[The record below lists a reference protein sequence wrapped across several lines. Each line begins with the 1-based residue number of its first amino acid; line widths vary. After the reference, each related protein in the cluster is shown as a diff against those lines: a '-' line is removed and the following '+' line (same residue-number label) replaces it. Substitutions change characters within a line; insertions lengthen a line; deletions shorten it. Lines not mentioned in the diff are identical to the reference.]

1 MTTAQFFEK
10 FDLFAGAPDAI
21 PRLRQLILELA
32 VRGQLTS
39 ATSHPPAAS
48 HPSAPSDPSAQPFPI
63 PQEWRWASLREVA
76 APCGQKKPD
85 APFTYIDVGA
95 IDNQRGVISAKAEVV
110 EATKAPSRAR
120 KIVRSGCVIYATVR
134 PYLRNIAIV
143 TREFDPPAI
152 ASTAFAVLMPEK
164 VLDAQFLFYWLR
176 CASFQDIVS
185 SKMKGVAYPAISDT
199 EFWQC
204 PVPLPPLAEQK
215 RIVAKVD
222 ELMALCD
229 QLEAQQQERETK
241 HTALAQATL
250 ARFAEAPTPTNLN
263 LLFHS
268 SFSIQPSDLRKTI
281 LTLAVQGKLVPQDS
295 DEESAELLIENIEQE
310 RLVEIRARRIR
321 PAKTPPD
328 LEEGEISHSVPPQ
341 WARTRLIQLV
351 IEIQTGPFGSSLHQ
365 SDYEVGGTPVI
376 NPASLKD
383 GRIVPI
389 PSMAI
394 GAKIL
399 KRLEVFRLKE
409 GDIVMARRGE
419 MGRCA
424 IVTKTEHGWLCGTGS
439 LVLRMP
445 SAIYAPFVALIIGTP
460 EARAYLGGASVGT
473 TMQNL
478 NQGILAK
485 MPVCVP
491 PLAEQKRI
499 VAKVEELMALVDAL
513 EAQQAAAD
521 QAATHLLDAVVSE
534 LAAA

>member
-10 FDLFAGAPDAI
+10 FDLIADAPDAVAKM
-21 PRLRQLILELA
+21 RSLILELA
-32 VRGQLTS
+32 GRGQLTS
-39 ATSHPPAAS
+39 ASRQ
-48 HPSAPSDPSAQPFPI
+48 PSASSDPSANPFPI
-63 PQEWRWASLREVA
+63 PQDWRWVALREVA

-85 APFTYIDVGA
+85 ARFTYIDVGA
-95 IDNQRGVISAKAEVV
+95 IDNQRGVISTKAEVV
-110 EATKAPSRAR
+110 EAAKAPSRAR
-120 KIVRSGCVIYATVR
+120 KIVRSGCVVYATVR

-204 PVPLPPLAEQK
+204 PIPLPPLAEQK

-229 QLEAQQQERETK
+229 QLETQRQERETK

-250 ARFAEAPTPTNLN
+250 ARFAEAPTPTNLK

-281 LTLAVQGKLVPQDS
+281 LTLAVQGKLVPSNKKRHVVLGDVIQLISGQHLLAHEHNAEGKGIPYLTGPSDFGLKSPVATRWTETPKVVAEPGDILITVKGSGVGKTNKLISERTAISRQLMAVRATGADPDFVHLVLINAAAHFQDS
-295 DEESAELLIENIEQE
+295 MTGIAIPGIGRKDVLQLEAEL
-310 RLVEIRARRIR
+310 
-321 PAKTPPD
+321 
-328 LEEGEISHSVPPQ
+328 
-341 WARTRLIQLV
+341 
-351 IEIQTGPFGSSLHQ
+351 
-365 SDYEVGGTPVI
+365 
-376 NPASLKD
+376 
-383 GRIVPI
+383 
-389 PSMAI
+389 
-394 GAKIL
+394 
-399 KRLEVFRLKE
+399 
-409 GDIVMARRGE
+409 
-419 MGRCA
+419 
-424 IVTKTEHGWLCGTGS
+424 
-439 LVLRMP
+439 
-445 SAIYAPFVALIIGTP
+445 
-460 EARAYLGGASVGT
+460 
-473 TMQNL
+473 
-478 NQGILAK
+478 
-485 MPVCVP
+485 P

-534 LAAA
+534 LAAAA

>member
-10 FDLFAGAPDAI
+10 FDLFAGAPDAVAKM
-21 PRLRQLILELA
+21 RSLILELA

-39 ATSHPPAAS
+39 F
-48 HPSAPSDPSAQPFPI
+48 HPSAPSDPSVNPFPI
-63 PQEWRWASLREVA
+63 PQDWQWASLREVA

-85 APFTYIDVGA
+85 ALFTYIDVGA

-110 EATKAPSRAR
+110 EAAKAPSRAR
-120 KIVRSGCVIYATVR
+120 KVVRSGCVIYATVR

-143 TREFDPPAI
+143 TRDFDPPAI

-164 VLDAQFLFYWLR
+164 ALDAQFLFYWLR
-176 CASFQDIVS
+176 CASFQEIVS

-204 PVPLPPLAEQK
+204 PIPLPPLAEQK

-268 SFSIQPSDLRKTI
+268 FFSIQPSDLRKTI
-281 LTLAVQGKLVPQDS
+281 LTLAIQGKLVPRDS
-295 DEESAELLIENIEQE
+295 NDEPARLVKSQSVEPTFSSEILINMPTSWRWVPIGSVAESRLGKMLDKQKNKGTEHPYLRNTNVHWFRFELESIKTMRFEDAELDEYRLQPGDVLIC
-310 RLVEIRARRIR
+310 
-321 PAKTPPD
+321 
-328 LEEGEISHSVPPQ
+328 EGGHGI
-341 WARTRLIQLV
+341 ARTAVWKGQ
-351 IEIQTGPFGSSLHQ
+351 
-365 SDYEVGGTPVI
+365 
-376 NPASLKD
+376 
-383 GRIVPI
+383 I
-389 PSMAI
+389 PSIMFQKALHRVRPSSNLNGDYFAYCLRVYEQVGI
-394 GAKIL
+394 LQRFYTGAGIPHFTGKALAKITIPL
-399 KRLEVFRLKE
+399 
-409 GDIVMARRGE
+409 
-419 MGRCA
+419 
-424 IVTKTEHGWLCGTGS
+424 
-439 LVLRMP
+439 
-445 SAIYAPFVALIIGTP
+445 
-460 EARAYLGGASVGT
+460 
-473 TMQNL
+473 
-478 NQGILAK
+478 
-485 MPVCVP
+485 P

-521 QAATHLLDAVVSE
+521 QAAPHLLDAVVSE
-534 LAAA
+534 LAAAA

>member
-10 FDLFAGAPDAI
+10 FDLIAHAPDAVAKM
-21 PRLRQLILELA
+21 RSLILELA

-39 ATSHPPAAS
+39 ASPQ
-48 HPSAPSDPSAQPFPI
+48 PSASSDPSASPFPI
-63 PQEWRWASLREVA
+63 PQDWRWVALREVA

-85 APFTYIDVGA
+85 ARFTYIDVGA
-95 IDNQRGVISAKAEVV
+95 IDNQRGLISANAEVV
-110 EATKAPSRAR
+110 EAAKAPSRAR

-164 VLDAQFLFYWLR
+164 VLDEQFLFYWLR

-204 PVPLPPLAEQK
+204 PIPLPPLAEQM

-250 ARFAEAPTPTNLN
+250 DRFAEDPTQTNLN

-281 LTLAVQGKLVPQDS
+281 LTLAVQGKLVPQDPN
-295 DEESAELLIENIEQE
+295 DEPAEEILARIAATKLRLQRTGEIGKEKLVEPLQPDSLPFKAPDSWRWAKLAELTELIT
-310 RLVEIRARRIR
+310 
-321 PAKTPPD
+321 K
-328 LEEGEISHSVPPQ
+328 
-341 WARTRLIQLV
+341 
-351 IEIQTGPFGSSLHQ
+351 GSSPKWQGIAYVLE
-365 SDYEVGGTPVI
+365 SEGILFITSENVGNYV
-376 NPASLKD
+376 LKKLD
-383 GRIVPI
+383 DLKYVSKGFNEIEPR
-389 PSMAI
+389 S
-394 GAKIL
+394 IL
-399 KRLEVFRLKE
+399 KR
-409 GDIVMARRGE
+409 GDILMNLVGASI
-419 MGRCA
+419 GRTA
-424 IVTKTEHGWLCGTGS
+424 VYDLHDGANINQAVALIR
-439 LVLRMP
+439 LVRETDGVCPRFLLHYLNSP
-445 SAIYAPFVALIIGTP
+445 SAIDYMLASRVVNAQPNISLTD
-460 EARAYLGGASVGT
+460 AREFTVP
-473 TMQNL
+473 
-478 NQGILAK
+478 I
-485 MPVCVP
+485 P

-499 VAKVEELMALVDAL
+499 AAKVEELMALVDAL

-521 QAATHLLDAVVSE
+521 QAATNLLDAVVSE
-534 LAAA
+534 LAAAA